1 MKQARKKVIRII
13 DEILRFQFHA
23 GITDTHMDLRKDDEG
38 FHIVFTGDC
47 PDPVAGQ
54 HAVDTLNR
62 FLKVERNEA
71 VENYFW
77 ELAGDD
83 EGGNNSELQLVGQ
96 MLDEADAR
104 MEGNQMILSMRKNCR

>member
-1 MKQARKKVIRII
+1 MNQARKKVIRII
-13 DEILRFQFHA
+13 DEILRFQFNA
-23 GITDTHMDLRKDDEG
+23 GIADTHMDLRKDDG
-38 FHIVFTGDC
+38 VFHIVFTAHC
-47 PDPVAGQ
+47 PDRAAGQ
-54 HAVDTLNR
+54 RAVDTLNR

-83 EGGNNSELQLVGQ
+83 EGGDDSELQLVGQ

-104 MEGNQMILSMRKNCR
+104 MEGDQMILSMRKCYR

>member
-1 MKQARKKVIRII
+1 MNQTRKKVSRII
-13 DEILRFQFHA
+13 DEILRFQFKA

-38 FHIVFTGDC
+38 FHILFTAHC
-47 PDPVAGQ
+47 PDGRAGQ

-83 EGGNNSELQLVGQ
+83 EGGSDSELQLIGQ
-96 MLDEADAR
+96 MLDAADAH
-104 MEGNQMILSMRKNCR
+104 MEDDQMVISMFKRYI